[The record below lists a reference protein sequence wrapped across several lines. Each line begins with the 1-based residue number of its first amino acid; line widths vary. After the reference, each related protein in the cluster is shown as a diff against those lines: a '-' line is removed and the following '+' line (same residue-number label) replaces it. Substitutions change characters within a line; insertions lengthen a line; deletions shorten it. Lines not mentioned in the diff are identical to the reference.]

1 MGTTPIVSNT
11 IKNCT
16 IRNGSNGSS
25 AVTVLDTAGSLAGY
39 FNNITIQNNDVQK
52 AFRGI
57 FVDAIVTGTNGS
69 GTLITENSLNTSGVN
84 SIRLN
89 PSLFAVQTV

>member
-1 MGTTPIVSNT
+1 MNDT

-16 IRNGSNGSS
+16 IRNGANTSS
-25 AVTVLDTAGSLAGY
+25 AVVVLDTGGSLAGY

-57 FVDAIVTGTNGS
+57 FANAIVSGTNGS
-69 GTLITENSLNTSGVN
+69 
-84 SIRLN
+84 
-89 PSLFAVQTV
+89 